1 MHQPVH
7 RRADYNGRVRRPF
20 HPRAEEMT
28 LVAVLSALADPVRLG
43 IVRTLGDGAEHTQED
58 FDASVAQSTL
68 SHHMKKLRDA
78 GVVFSRPEGTRCF
91 VSLRRRELEQR
102 FPGLIEAVLF
112 AARTKQ
118 ASTLEG
124 SRRW

>member
-1 MHQPVH
+1 
-7 RRADYNGRVRRPF
+7 
-20 HPRAEEMT
+20 MT

-58 FDASVAQSTL
+58 FDEGVAQSTL

-91 VSLRRRELEQR
+91 VSLRERELERR
-102 FPGLIEAVLF
+102 FPGLLAAVLS
-112 AARTKQ
+112 ATRMRPTPTPGR
-118 ASTLEG
+118 SG
-124 SRRW
+124 R